1 MSTVS
6 TECRGCRGCRSV
18 EGSDTVDTVDN
29 IRASRLSTLVDTSVG
44 SVEGVSRGCRLTPVS
59 TVSTVSR
66 VCRECVGR
74 VSRVSSQG
82 STEDQP
88 SLYNYN
94 AWATYDGSFVGCGT
108 IETHRSH
115 RRSNWIGFALFW
127 NLLSGN
133 ILAVLRDPQ
142 GRPEFNAWVHVVCP
156 VRVYGQQISRRRTSR
171 GRSLHEDTCAIFP
184 LKIRRLLGGGAPSS
198 RTPWVSSS

>member
-1 MSTVS
+1 MWIQHPSAVDHAS
-6 TECRGCRGCRSV
+6 RAPVCGVGLGRLAGVLGESV
-18 EGSDTVDTVDN
+18 RPQPFCTAGGLDTV
-29 IRASRLSTLVDTSVG
+29 
-44 SVEGVSRGCRLTPVS
+44 
-59 TVSTVSR
+59 
-66 VCRECVGR
+66 
-74 VSRVSSQG
+74 
-82 STEDQP
+82 DQP

-94 AWATYDGSFVGCGT
+94 AWATYDGSFVGCGA
-108 IETHRSH
+108 ETHPCH

-171 GRSLHEDTCAIFP
+171 GRSLHEECAIFP